1 MKNQGNTFIDF
12 CIFGVNICLP
22 LADYHQITYIDLKK
36 QTLHKKT
43 AFSIDLPSEDQPKT
57 MLSIPT
63 WGGGEAAG
71 GPARPWAG
79 GRGGGGQGGRGE
91 GARVG

>member
-63 WGGGEAAG
+63 YPPLYHQLATAPPLAV
-71 GPARPWAG
+71 GPICSNQNLKA
-79 GRGGGGQGGRGE
+79 E
-91 GARVG
+91 